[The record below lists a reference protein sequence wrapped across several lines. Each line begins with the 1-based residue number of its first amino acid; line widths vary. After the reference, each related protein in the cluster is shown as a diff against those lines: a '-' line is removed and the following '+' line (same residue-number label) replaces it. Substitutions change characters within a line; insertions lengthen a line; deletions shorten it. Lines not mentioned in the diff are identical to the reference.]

1 MSVTNPTEKSFQ
13 RDKFFWVVAL
23 QTAIV
28 NFYLGGFGPA
38 QSLLRADQKTSLTIA
53 GLHGTA
59 MGIASICA
67 GWANPQLAHRFGRNK
82 ASWIGLS
89 VFSTGLALF
98 VASPPVAITIPAT
111 FITGFGIS
119 IVINSMLTKMSHQH
133 GKAAEVSIPQAN
145 GVASV
150 GFVTGTAL
158 IGTIAIAYPNVWR
171 LGLLI
176 AIPAAV
182 ILYLVGREKD
192 EEEHIPDEEG
202 PQSGKLSR
210 VFWISWFGFV
220 ACISSEFATS
230 FWAAAL
236 LKDRVQSTAAV
247 STVAIVALGAGMGI
261 GRWYGGLLLKN
272 LKLDTQLLSII
283 ALQFAGFLGFWLSHN
298 MLVSLICLFAVGL
311 GISMQF
317 ALSSIRLISLSG
329 GRPDLAIGRASLA
342 AGSAI
347 AGAPFL
353 LGLLGDSFGISRAY
367 IMVFVLIA
375 VAFVIVKVIPS
386 PVNQEA

>member
-1 MSVTNPTEKSFQ
+1 MSKGFH
-13 RDKFFWVVAL
+13 RDRFFWVVAV
-23 QTAIV
+23 QTAVV

-38 QSLLRADQKTSLTIA
+38 QSLLRADQGTSLTIA

-59 MGIASICA
+59 MGIASIFA
-67 GWANPQLAHRFGRNK
+67 GWANPRIAHKYGRSK

-89 VFSTGLALF
+89 IFITGLTLF
-98 VASPPVAITIPAT
+98 VVSPPVYITIPAT
-111 FITGFGIS
+111 LITGFGVS
-119 IVINSMLTKMSHQH
+119 VVINTMLTKMSHH
-133 GKAAEVSIPQAN
+133 YGKAAEIAIPQAN
-145 GVASV
+145 GIASA

-158 IGTIAIAYPNVWR
+158 IGTIAIAYPNLWR
-171 LGLLI
+171 LGLLL
-176 AIPAAV
+176 ALPVALV
-182 ILYLVGREKD
+182 LFLVGREKNED
-192 EEEHIPDEEG
+192 EHVPDEDG

-210 VFWISWFGFV
+210 KFWISWVGFV

-236 LKDRVQSTAAV
+236 LKDRVGSTAAI
-247 STVAIVALGAGMGI
+247 STVAIVALGTGMGL
-261 GRWYGGLLLKN
+261 GRWYGGLVLKS

-283 ALQFAGFLGFWLSHN
+283 ALQFIGFVGFWLSHN
-298 MLVSLICLFAVGL
+298 MFISLLCLLAVGM

-317 ALSSIRLISLSG
+317 ALSSIRLIGLSD

-342 AGSAI
+342 AGTAI

-353 LGLLGDSFGISRAY
+353 LGILGDNFGISRAY

-375 VAFVIVKVIPS
+375 VAFAIVKAIPS
-386 PVNQEA
+386 KVHEAA